1 MIQSTTPSG
10 LKYAIKKTG
19 GKAACCAIS
28 IKCGTRAEEELPE
41 GTAHFVEHCLF
52 KGTEKHSAAFINTCL
67 DRLGGE
73 LNAYTTKEE
82 IVIHATVL
90 KEDICKAVAL
100 LWEIA
105 TKATF
110 PVHEVEIEKG
120 VVMDEIISYRDS
132 PAEDIYDK
140 FESRFF
146 EGHPL
151 GRLTLGT
158 EDSIKRCTQED
169 LLTYYKRHFIP
180 SNMAFTV
187 VADVDEKELEKK
199 ILRLSGENVH
209 TTETSEE
216 PSDYIPPVKPHNFSI
231 REDKENHEANL
242 IMGSPAPCLYDE
254 KERLCCVLLTNIL
267 GGSASNSLL
276 NSSLREKH
284 GWVYAAECNYTQYS
298 DTGIVTISIGC
309 DPCNL
314 APCLKEC
321 SKILEKL
328 KSAPLSQPYL
338 RSAKKQ
344 LYGQLAISS
353 DSKESQCLSM
363 GKSLL
368 AFGRIIP
375 DEESMAKIEAI
386 TAHDIQKLAQRL
398 WQDGTIS
405 QLIYI

>member
-10 LKYAIKKTG
+10 LRYAIKRTD

-28 IKCGTRAEEELPE
+28 IKCGTRAEDELPE

-90 KEDICKAVAL
+90 KEDIGKAVAL

-105 TKATF
+105 TQATF
-110 PVHEVEIEKG
+110 PPHEVEIEKG
-120 VVMDEIISYRDS
+120 VVMDEIISYQDS
-132 PAEDIYDK
+132 PSEDIYDK

-158 EDSIKRCTQED
+158 LESIKGCTQED
-169 LLTYYKRHFIP
+169 LLTYYRRHFIP
-180 SNMAFTV
+180 SNMALTI
-187 VADVDEKELEKK
+187 VADVDEKKLEKE
-199 ILRLSGENVH
+199 ILHLSDGNINAPKASTVPDSS
-209 TTETSEE
+209 T
-216 PSDYIPPVKPHNFSI
+216 VKANIFSI
-231 REDKENHEANL
+231 REDKDNHEANL
-242 IMGSPAPCLYDE
+242 IIGSLAPCLYDDG
-254 KERLCCVLLTNIL
+254 ERLCCVLLSNIL
-267 GGSASNSLL
+267 GGPASNSLL

-298 DTGIVTISIGC
+298 DAGIVTLSIGC
-309 DPCNL
+309 EPGNL
-314 APCLKEC
+314 VPCLKET

-328 KSAPLSQPYL
+328 KTAPLTPSSL
-338 RSAKKQ
+338 HAAKKQ

-368 AFGRIIP
+368 AFDRVIP
-375 DEESMAKIEAI
+375 DEESVAKIEAI
-386 TAHDIQKLAQRL
+386 SALDIQKLAQRL
-398 WQDGTIS
+398 WQDGTFS